1 MLNLCCNEGLGF
13 PSFINVKK
21 EHPLDGSLSRPYCG
35 IHPSHVYRGCDY
47 VVVVFQ
53 MSKHLVF
60 RVCCIVKFL
69 SHIEEKADCNH
80 VQPYPLVMLS
90 LVDWDS

>member
-1 MLNLCCNEGLGF
+1 MLNLCCNEGFGF
-13 PSFINVKK
+13 RFFINVKK
-21 EHPLDGSLSRPYCG
+21 SIHLMAGLSCPYYCN
-35 IHPSHVYRGCDY
+35 HPSHVCRGCDY

-69 SHIEEKADCNH
+69 THIEEKADCNH
-80 VQPYPLVMLS
+80 ETTLPTRDVVLGRFG
-90 LVDWDS
+90 

>member
-13 PSFINVKK
+13 RSFINVKII
-21 EHPLDGSLSRPYCG
+21 EHPLDGSLSCPYYG
-35 IHPSHVYRGCDY
+35 DNPFHVCRGCDY

-53 MSKHLVF
+53 MSKHSVF
-60 RVCCIVKFL
+60 CVCCVVKFL

-80 VQPYPLVMLS
+80 VQP
-90 LVDWDS
+90 